1 MAEVRAVADRR
12 EGLARLSGQ
21 VDTLRTRVESVDAEV
36 SRLTEAIDEARLRG
50 DAAQAEF
57 DTVQESIGDLD
68 AGEVGLD
75 TNHERAIEALEM
87 IDARVEELREEEKTS
102 GQRIASL
109 RARIE
114 ALSMGLQRK
123 DGGGW
128 LLEHRGDDGITS
140 LVGLIH
146 VEPGYEAAIAAAM
159 GPAADAVVGAF
170 AGLCSLRCHSTGRS
184 GRWTCITDRER

>member
-1 MAEVRAVADRR
+1 
-12 EGLARLSGQ
+12 
-21 VDTLRTRVESVDAEV
+21 
-36 SRLTEAIDEARLRG
+36 
-50 DAAQAEF
+50 
-57 DTVQESIGDLD
+57 
-68 AGEVGLD
+68 
-75 TNHERAIEALEM
+75 M

-159 GPAADAVVGAF
+159 GPHGGRRRGAV
-170 AGLCSLRCHSTGRS
+170 AGLCSFRCHSTGRS